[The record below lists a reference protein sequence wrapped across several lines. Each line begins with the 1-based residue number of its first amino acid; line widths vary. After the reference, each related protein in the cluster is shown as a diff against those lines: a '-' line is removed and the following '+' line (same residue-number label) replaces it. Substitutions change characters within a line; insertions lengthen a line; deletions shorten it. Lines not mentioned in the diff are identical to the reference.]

1 MAGELLPF
9 KLVTP
14 VGVLIDEQV
23 REVTAVNPLG
33 EFGVL
38 PEHVDYITSLEPG
51 ILTVRMGD
59 GRERFYLLYGG
70 LAEVKD
76 GQLTVLAQG
85 AEAIE
90 ELAAQPEAATA
101 IEAAA
106 ERLRHLSFYE
116 PEYENALRALKL
128 AQARQRAAEIAHQAR
143 GR

>member
-128 AQARQRAAEIAHQAR
+128 AQARQR
-143 GR
+143 

>member
-14 VGVLIDEQV
+14 VGILIDEQV

-51 ILTVRMGD
+51 ILTLRMGD

-143 GR
+143 SR